1 MIEKVLS
8 FVKEYHMIE
17 PGDRVIAGISG
28 GADSVCLLLVL
39 KELQKELDFSL
50 RVLHVEHGIRGEES
64 LRDAE
69 FVKSLCAGTE
79 VEYQCFHVDVP
90 EEAKRRGC
98 SWEETARSLRYEIL
112 QREAAAWDEA
122 RIAVAHH
129 RQDDAETVL
138 MHLIRGSGLQG
149 MQGILP
155 VRGNLIRPL
164 LHTDRE
170 QILNYLK
177 ERNQTYCNDSSNSD
191 IRYSRNKI
199 RSQVM
204 PVLRELNGQADAHIQ
219 MTADLMKEVFS
230 FVRRTAETAGR
241 DCILKDEEGICIQ
254 KEPFLKLDTVIKK
267 EVLRGALYEAAGA
280 ERDIGQVHLLA
291 LEQLFERQNGR
302 YLDLPYDLV
311 AQRYY
316 DGIRLVKKKRGQERA
331 EALKECVLE
340 KEALEQADGRAVES
354 GPFTVRLLENVNFLG
369 KIPQKTYTKWFDY
382 DKIKSNLLA
391 RNRREGDYF
400 VCDEAGHTQKLKRYF
415 VNEKVDAKMRDQTWL
430 FAEGSH
436 ILWAVGYRISEYYK
450 VGKETK
456 IILEVRYN
464 GGKEND

>member
-1 MIEKVLS
+1 MVEDVLS
-8 FVKEYHMIE
+8 FVKEYHMIGQ
-17 PGDRVIAGISG
+17 GDRVIAGVSG

-39 KELQKELDFSL
+39 RELQEELDFSL

-64 LRDAE
+64 LRDVG
-69 FVKSLCAGTE
+69 FVKDLCACTG
-79 VEYQCFHVDVP
+79 VEYQCFHVDAP
-90 EEAKRRGC
+90 GEAKRRGC
-98 SWEETARSLRYEIL
+98 SLEEAARSLRYEIL
-112 QREAAAWDEA
+112 QREAEDWNQA

-149 MQGILP
+149 MCGILP

-170 QILNYLK
+170 QILDYLK
-177 ERNQTYCNDSSNSD
+177 ERDQDYCKDSSNSD
-191 IRYSRNKI
+191 IRYSRNKM

-204 PVLRELNGQADAHIQ
+204 PVLRELNGQADTHIQ
-219 MTADLMKEVFS
+219 MTADVMKDAFS
-230 FVRRTAETAGR
+230 FIMRTAEDAR
-241 DCILKDEEGICIQ
+241 HACIRKDEEGICIK
-254 KEPFLKLDTVIKK
+254 KEPFFKLDKIIKR
-267 EVLRGALYEAAGA
+267 EVLRSALYEAAGS
-280 ERDIGQVHLLA
+280 ERDIGQVHLTV

-302 YLDLPYDLV
+302 YLELPYGLK
-311 AQRYY
+311 AHRSY
-316 DGIRLVKKKRGQERA
+316 DGIRLVKKEEGG
-331 EALKECVLE
+331 KEEPKDCILM
-340 KEALEQADGRAVES
+340 KELLEQADDRTVEC

-391 RNRREGDYF
+391 RSRREGDYF
-400 VCDEAGHTQKLKRYF
+400 ICDEAGHTQKLKRYF
-415 VNEKVDAKMRDQTWL
+415 VNEKVDAKKRDQIWL

-450 VGKETK
+450 VGNETEK
-456 IILEVRYN
+456 ILEVRYN